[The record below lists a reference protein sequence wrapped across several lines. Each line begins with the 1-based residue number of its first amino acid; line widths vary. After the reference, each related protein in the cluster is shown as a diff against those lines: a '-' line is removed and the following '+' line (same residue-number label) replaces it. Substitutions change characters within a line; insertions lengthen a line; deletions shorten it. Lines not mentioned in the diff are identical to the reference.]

1 MDPKICPYLGLIDD
15 PNTSTSFPYE
25 GNACYRAKKPTQI
38 ALSHQRGYCLS
49 DEHTHCPGYVNGWAD
64 GFPRSLQ
71 GQKSIIHTVLRSKWA
86 WAALAVIVL
95 VALYFI
101 FPQEISAVG
110 KNLYSSVSGWFDR
123 PAVTEAAETPTPTST
138 RESATRTSAAGIVD
152 TPTPTNTNTV
162 TNTVTFTPTSTV
174 TLTPTETSTPTR
186 TATATRR
193 ATIIVPTDTDE
204 PPPPPPPTNTPRP
217 TNTPV
222 PTQPPTNTPVPPT
235 ETPIVNP

>member
-64 GFPRSLQ
+64 GFPKSLQ
-71 GQKSIIHTVLRSKWA
+71 GRKPILRQVLQSKWA
-86 WAALAVIVL
+86 WVALVVIIL
-95 VALYFI
+95 LSLYFI
-101 FPQEISAVG
+101 FPQQISAVG
-110 KNLYSSVSGWFDR
+110 KNLVTSVSGWFDR
-123 PAVTEAAETPTPTST
+123 PAATEVT
-138 RESATRTSAAGIVD
+138 D
-152 TPTPTNTNTV
+152 TPTNTPTRKLTTETEAAGIATSTWTFTPTI
-162 TNTVTFTPTSTV
+162 TNTVTATTTYTL

-186 TATATRR
+186 TATRTRR
-193 ATIIVPTDTDE
+193 VTYIPPTDTDE
-204 PPPPPPPTNTPRP
+204 PPPPP

-222 PTQPPTNTPVPPT
+222 PPPTNTPVPPT
-235 ETPIVNP
+235 PVPPTDTPVPTPTRP